1 MQFTPTQYGI
11 YMLALLV
18 VTFLSGCSVGNTYR
32 KMRPVA
38 AKKGKK

>member
-1 MQFTPTQYGI
+1 MQLTPSQYGI

>member
-1 MQFTPTQYGI
+1 MQLTPTQYGI